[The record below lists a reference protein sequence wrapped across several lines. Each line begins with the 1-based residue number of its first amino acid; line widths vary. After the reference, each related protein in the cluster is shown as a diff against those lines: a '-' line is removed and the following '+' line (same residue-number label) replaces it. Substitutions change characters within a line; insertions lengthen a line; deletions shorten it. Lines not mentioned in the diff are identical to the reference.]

1 MIETLIALMII
12 GFVVGFIFSMPVAG
26 PISILVVSNTLHD
39 HRKRALYIAIG
50 GAIADFIYI
59 FILVFGFTKL
69 LTRHEWVVSYIL
81 LIGAVFIFIQAF
93 KLLRYHIKINNGNGS
108 ESDVVQ
114 TRFIKKIRHHHG
126 LFTGFFVNFLNPT
139 IIFGWMIS
147 SFVIL
152 SFAATNGINV
162 GGMEYVFLNNVE
174 EIRDQAVF
182 QKKEADDLVQK
193 MEKNEQKDKP
203 DTLFQIINS
212 LDYALSVAF
221 GTVIWF
227 YLLTG
232 FLKRHKAKI
241 PTQFFNYLVHG
252 LAILLFFISG
262 YLLYDS
268 LKMFH
273 II

>member
-12 GFVVGFIFSMPVAG
+12 GFVVGFVFSMPVAG

-39 HRKRALYIAIG
+39 HRKRAIFIAIG

-59 FILVFGFTKL
+59 FILVFGFTRL
-69 LTRHEWVVSYIL
+69 LTKHQWVISYIL
-81 LIGAVFIFIQAF
+81 LFGAVFIFIQAI
-93 KLLRYHIKINNGNGS
+93 KLLRYHIKISNGNGNK
-108 ESDVVQ
+108 DVVE
-114 TRFIKKIRHHHG
+114 TKLIKKIRHHHG
-126 LFTGFFVNFLNPT
+126 LFTGFFVNLLNPT

-147 SFVIL
+147 SFVVL

-174 EIRDQAVF
+174 EMKDQAVF
-182 QKKEADDLVQK
+182 KTNEPQHLVEQ
-193 MEKNEQKDKP
+193 MEKNKHQAQP
-203 DTLFQIINS
+203 DMFLQIINS

-221 GTVIWF
+221 GTIIWF

-232 FLKRHKAKI
+232 FLKRHKDKI
-241 PTQFFNYLVHG
+241 PDQFFNYVVHG
-252 LAILLFFISG
+252 LAVFLFLISG

-268 LKMFH
+268 LKLFH

>member
-12 GFVVGFIFSMPVAG
+12 GFVVGFVFSMPVAG

-39 HRKRALYIAIG
+39 HRKRALYIALG

-69 LTRHEWVVSYIL
+69 LTRHEWIISYIL
-81 LIGAVFIFIQAF
+81 LIGAVFIFIQAI
-93 KLLRYHIKINNGNGS
+93 KLLRYHIKLTNGNG
-108 ESDVVQ
+108 EDEVVK
-114 TRFIKKIRHHHG
+114 TKLIKNIRHHHG

-152 SFAATNGINV
+152 SFVAANGINV

-182 QKKEADDLVQK
+182 KAGEPEDLVEK
-193 MEKNEQKDKP
+193 MEQTKHPPEPN
-203 DTLFQIINS
+203 TFMQIINS

-232 FLKRHKAKI
+232 FLKRHKEKI

-252 LAILLFFISG
+252 LAIFLFLISG

-268 LKMFH
+268 LKLFH
-273 II
+273 LI